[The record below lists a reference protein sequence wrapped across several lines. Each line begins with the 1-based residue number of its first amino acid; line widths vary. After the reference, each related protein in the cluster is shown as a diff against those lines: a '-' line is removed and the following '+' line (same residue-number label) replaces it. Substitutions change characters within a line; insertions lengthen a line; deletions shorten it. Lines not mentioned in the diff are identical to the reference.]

1 MINVLSWIETWYTGG
16 GFTVNLFDAG
26 LVVLIVFI
34 IDRILCAFVGRALKR
49 LKKKGDED
57 HRRITLARVMC
68 RVNHYVLSFIAFV
81 MILSIFGVNVVSI
94 LAAAG
99 VVGLAISFGAQSL
112 IKDIFAGFFILLED
126 QYGVGEY
133 VTVNQNFTGVVEL
146 IDLRST
152 RLRGDDGE
160 LIIIPNGTITDV
172 VNYCRGSLRIKESFE
187 ISYDSNIGEAEAVI
201 LEAAKEFYRKHGD
214 VLFGEPVVEGV
225 EEIGASGV
233 SICLIIYCQPM
244 KKWTV
249 GREIRK
255 MIVQSLQN
263 AGIEIPYPVT
273 EVITREE
280 NDEQ

>member
-1 MINVLSWIETWYTGG
+1 MEKILSWIETWYAGG
-16 GFTVNLFDAG
+16 GFTVKLFDAG
-26 LVVLIVFI
+26 MIILIAFI
-34 IDRILCAFVGRALKR
+34 LDRILCALVDRALRR
-49 LKKKGDED
+49 LEKKGDED
-57 HRRITLARVMC
+57 HRRITLARVIC
-68 RVNHYVLSFIAFV
+68 RINHYVLSFIAFV

-99 VVGLAISFGAQSL
+99 VVGLAVSFGAQSL

-133 VTVNQNFTGVVEL
+133 VTVNQNFTGIVEL
-146 IDLRST
+146 IDLRVT

-172 VNYCRGSLRIKESFE
+172 VNYCRGSLRIKEVFE

-201 LEAAKEFYRKHGD
+201 LAAAKDFYREHKD
-214 VLFGEPVVEGV
+214 LLFGEPVVEGV
-225 EEIGASGV
+225 EEIGTSGV
-233 SICLIIYCQPM
+233 SICLIMYCRALE
-244 KKWTV
+244 KWHI
-249 GREIRK
+249 GREARK